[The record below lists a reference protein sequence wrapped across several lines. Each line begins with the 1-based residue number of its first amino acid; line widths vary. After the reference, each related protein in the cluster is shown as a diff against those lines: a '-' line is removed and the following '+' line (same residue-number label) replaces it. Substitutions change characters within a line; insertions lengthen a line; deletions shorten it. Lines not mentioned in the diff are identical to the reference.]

1 MGIFD
6 LKRSGD
12 RPEPEVAV
20 VAAPLAGTRPQAMR
34 RLQVGLV
41 GLATMILLVGLASV
55 INERA
60 SESEAARVP
69 EATATIVP
77 KDTPVPS
84 TDPLADAG
92 VVPDLPVAEAEEAP
106 DTPGPVLPEQG
117 AVNVRKK

>member
-12 RPEPEVAV
+12 RPEPEVAIT
-20 VAAPLAGTRPQAMR
+20 AAPLAGTRPQAMH

-69 EATATIVP
+69 EASATIAPVE
-77 KDTPVPS
+77 TPAPS
-84 TDPLADAG
+84 NDPLADAG
-92 VVPDLPVAEAEEAP
+92 VVPDLPISGTEEAS

-117 AVNVRKK
+117 QTSDAEE